1 MVKIYINTILPTE
14 ELTSENFTEAFDV
27 YAAKLEKLTKVFKN
41 FSKYVKKHTIQ
52 VKNVDGYSSS
62 GTFEVDEI
70 DAGRLKK
77 AGFVVD
83 YEELESEP
91 EIPAFYIDKNLD
103 AVLQDTAESLENLGK
118 FPDQP
123 AQVSLEFPTLPEG
136 ELEETLTFNLA
147 EVLDPDI
154 ELEGDLLP
162 GHMVLQVF
170 PQDGDSH
177 KFNLIMLD
185 FYSDPAEFKLDRE
198 RMVFCYKEKDDDEWR
213 EKPIQEVFHSLKTAN
228 ALLSNIVIMVR
239 ENPFLFETLGSLDQD
254 LRFLQQLLAFDY
266 ALDENDDK
274 SDEPED
280 PKLDPDFEV

>member
-14 ELTSENFTEAFDV
+14 ELTSENFTEAFDI

-41 FSKYVKKHTIQ
+41 FSKYIKKHGIQ

-62 GTFEVDEI
+62 GTFEVDDI

-103 AVLQDTAESLENLGK
+103 DVLQETAESLENFQG
-118 FPDQP
+118 P
-123 AQVSLEFPTLPEG
+123 ARIELEFPALPEG

-154 ELEGDLLP
+154 ELEGDLML

-170 PQDGDSH
+170 PQDDESH

-198 RMVFCYKEKDDDEWR
+198 RMVFCYKEKDDDEWK
-213 EKPIQEVFHSLKTAN
+213 EKPIKEVFHSLKTVN

-239 ENPFLFETLGSLDQD
+239 NNPFLFETLGSLDQD
-254 LRFLQQLLAFDY
+254 LRFLQQWLAFDY
-266 ALDENDDK
+266 ALDENDD
-274 SDEPED
+274 EPET